1 MKKVQFLIITI
12 VLISSTSYC
21 QSTLPIKDGKVTYTN
36 VINVDSVRK
45 DELFVRAKKWFATT
59 YKSANDVI
67 QMDDKDAGEIVGKG
81 NMQIKYYARNPRI
94 RHTITIS
101 VKDGKY
107 RYIISDLEYSDIQG
121 DKFNIENFPKAWFG
135 EQKLYDVIDSN
146 VKAIIESIKAAMT
159 SSKKNDDW

>member
-12 VLISSTSYC
+12 VLISSTSYG
-21 QSTLPIKDGKVTYTN
+21 QSNLPIKDGKVTYTN
-36 VINVDSVRK
+36 VINIDSVRK

-94 RHTITIS
+94 SHTITIS

-135 EQKLYDVIDSN
+135 EQKLYDAIDSN
-146 VKAIIESIKAAMT
+146 VKVIIESIKAAMT

>member
-1 MKKVQFLIITI
+1 MKKVQFLITI
-12 VLISSTSYC
+12 VLISSTSYG
-21 QSTLPIKDGKVTYTN
+21 QSTLPKKDGKVTYTN

-94 RHTITIS
+94 SHTITIS

-107 RYIISDLEYSDIQG
+107 RYTISDLEYSDIQG

-135 EQKLYDVIDSN
+135 EQKLYDAIDSN
-146 VKAIIESIKAAMT
+146 VKVIIESIKAAMN
-159 SSKKNDDW
+159 SSKNNDDW